1 MAVSIKGIILY
12 RPADSLDEHQVAR
25 VAILLAPRR
34 DPRPILALWRAAL
47 GRSGERV
54 ARPTCSLSY
63 ADRLKTDS
71 IVAYEIRNMATGKE
85 NAMARTFQFDVEAVV
100 KQLNRILQMELAA
113 VIYYTHYSF
122 MIYGH
127 ARIPITSWLRDNAS
141 ESLAH
146 AQEAGQMIMRL
157 HKRPALGIAAL
168 PTTQHNTIDEI
179 LAESIQRE
187 EAGVELYRELL
198 ALVKDKSVVLEEY
211 ATRLVSAEAVHLREM
226 ELMAM
231 QRAPD

>member
-1 MAVSIKGIILY
+1 MCRTRSLAVAGG
-12 RPADSLDEHQVAR
+12 PSL
-25 VAILLAPRR
+25 
-34 DPRPILALWRAAL
+34 
-47 GRSGERV
+47 ERMMSKNI
-54 ARPTCSLSY
+54 A
-63 ADRLKTDS
+63 K
-71 IVAYEIRNMATGKE
+71 GKE
-85 NAMARTFQFDVEAVV
+85 NAMARAFQFDVDRVV
-100 KQLNRILQMELAA
+100 DQLNRILQMELAA

-127 ARIPITSWLRDNAS
+127 ARIPITGWLRENAT

-157 HKRPALGIAAL
+157 HKRPALGIGPL
-168 PTTQHNTIDEI
+168 PSTQHNTIDEI
-179 LAESIQRE
+179 LTESIQRE

-231 QRAPD
+231 QRAPA

>member
-1 MAVSIKGIILY
+1 MAAAGVDCCGN
-12 RPADSLDEHQVAR
+12 R
-25 VAILLAPRR
+25 VFNNMCAAPDRSPLR
-34 DPRPILALWRAAL
+34 VGRASNEWMSKNIA
-47 GRSGERV
+47 
-54 ARPTCSLSY
+54 
-63 ADRLKTDS
+63 K
-71 IVAYEIRNMATGKE
+71 GKE
-85 NAMARTFQFDVEAVV
+85 NAMARAFQFDVDRVV
-100 KQLNRILQMELAA
+100 DQLNRILQMELAA

-127 ARIPITSWLRDNAS
+127 ARIPITGWLRENAT

-157 HKRPALGIAAL
+157 HKRPALGIAPL
-168 PTTQHNTIDEI
+168 PSTQHNTIDEI
-179 LAESIQRE
+179 LTESIQRE
-187 EAGVELYRELL
+187 DAGVELYRELL

-231 QRAPD
+231 HRAPA